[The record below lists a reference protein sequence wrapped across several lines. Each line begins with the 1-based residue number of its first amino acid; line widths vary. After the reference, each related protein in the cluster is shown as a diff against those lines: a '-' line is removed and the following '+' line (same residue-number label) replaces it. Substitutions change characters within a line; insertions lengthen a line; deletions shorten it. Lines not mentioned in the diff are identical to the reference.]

1 MAIDMIE
8 RNELAALANSR
19 VGGLKQFVDDKNQ
32 NYLNANGY
40 VNLFGSR
47 KKKKTAARQE
57 IEDKYLKLNADC
69 SGIDTSIEVI
79 NSDLEILIGRSNT
92 AKGQARLKV
101 KEQID
106 ETTKILGEFKNRRIQ
121 LGCAKTQMSSQ
132 TQSSSS
138 EIVGVATQ
146 YGASVADQVSQEL
159 QGSAG
164 KSDMTKYLIYG
175 GAALG
180 LILIAVIVINAR
192 KK

>member
-8 RNELAALANSR
+8 SNELAALANSR
-19 VGGLKQFVDDKNQ
+19 VGGLKQFVDDKNV

-79 NSDLEILIGRSNT
+79 NSDLQILVGRSNT
-92 AKGQARLKV
+92 AKGQERLKV
-101 KEQID
+101 REQID

-121 LGCAKTQMSSQ
+121 LGCAKAQMSSQ

-138 EIVGVATQ
+138 EILGLTSQ
-146 YGASVADQVSQEL
+146 YGASSAEQVNEQ
-159 QGSAG
+159 SAAG
-164 KSDMTKYLIYG
+164 GQSNLTKYLIYG
-175 GAALG
+175 GAALAVV
-180 LILIAVIVINAR
+180 LIAIIVINAR